1 MHAGGG
7 GRGSGRLGRQAM
19 RACAHEG
26 ILGKLAE
33 PFFSSLCAEEQVATG
48 GTEWSTLTK
57 RGFLFQCTIAS
68 AAIARGGKIA
78 PRTLRQSWQQ
88 QPSANTKRASRTA
101 AQHSRPDCVMNH
113 SRLQARLWPVSNRL
127 SNQRPTEVSNL
138 PAIKPT

>member
-57 RGFLFQCTIAS
+57 RGFFVSVHNCKCGDRK
-68 AAIARGGKIA
+68 RG
-78 PRTLRQSWQQ
+78 
-88 QPSANTKRASRTA
+88 
-101 AQHSRPDCVMNH
+101 
-113 SRLQARLWPVSNRL
+113 
-127 SNQRPTEVSNL
+127 
-138 PAIKPT
+138 